1 MAEGPLRLSLNG
13 RRVHHFVPGCKIF
26 LHGRFAN
33 ISATELS
40 VIQDRTGNGRLT
52 TAKGTPAWIIKIFL
66 TEHPNYGRNN
76 AVAVRFFR
84 RMSAFGY
91 CLFIFGRVPL

>member
-33 ISATELS
+33 ISATRVVS
-40 VIQDRTGNGRLT
+40 DPRQNGNGRLT

-66 TEHPNYGRNN
+66 TEHPNYGRN
-76 AVAVRFFR
+76 
-84 RMSAFGY
+84 
-91 CLFIFGRVPL
+91 